1 MPEMRVSHL
10 IILAVL
16 FAIVVFPLLVFGGII
31 GGFWFITKENMDK
44 GVAAAKGYTTARD
57 PAQAMDKFREAIHTR
72 DYKSASYYCTKNYA
86 DMLRKSHDNAADLGN
101 TIDKIRDW
109 GTSKGLMTDKLR
121 VTLYALDP
129 FPKNFKSGP
138 APKQE
143 GENKAYGNY
152 VWEVGHTLENPIVK
166 NLEDMKLLDP
176 RMFRNVLC
184 VQAFAGKIQ
193 LVKAG
198 EDWKIDVTTTPLW
211 ETEVSYFNDR
221 CKTYQTGMHGM
232 WKDLNNERYDTK
244 GAFERDIM
252 ATLIAAK

>member
-1 MPEMRVSHL
+1 
-10 IILAVL
+10 
-16 FAIVVFPLLVFGGII
+16 
-31 GGFWFITKENMDK
+31 MDN
-44 GVAAAKGYTTARD
+44 
-57 PAQAMDKFREAIHTR
+57 FREAIHNR

-101 TIDKIRDW
+101 TIDRIRDW

-152 VWEVGHTLENPIVK
+152 GWEVGYTLENPIVK

-232 WKDLNNERYDTK
+232 
-244 GAFERDIM
+244 
-252 ATLIAAK
+252 